1 MYGKVLRT
9 IYRIE
14 NNSVISSIRKGF
26 TLLIPALLVGA
37 FALLF
42 RSFPVPVFQTFIE
55 KWAGGVL
62 YQILSFLF
70 DSTVGFMSV
79 YLVMS
84 ISYYYAATMKNKD
97 QFLQVMAMVVSTICF
112 AVSFGAAGGSMELS
126 DLGPVGVFTAM
137 FAAVAG
143 TRIFYFFCEKC
154 LRRLSFAPPVQ
165 MWITEIRCPPFIR
178 FYFARFFLWQ

>member
-1 MYGKVLRT
+1 MYGKVLKI

-42 RSFPVPVFQTFIE
+42 RSFPVPAFQMFIE

-70 DSTVGFMSV
+70 DATVGFMSI
-79 YLVMS
+79 YLVMR
-84 ISYYYAATMKNKD
+84 ISYYYAAAMKD
-97 QFLQVMAMVVSTICF
+97 RDPFLQVMALVVSAIC
-112 AVSFGAAGGSMELS
+112 V
-126 DLGPVGVFTAM
+126 
-137 FAAVAG
+137 
-143 TRIFYFFCEKC
+143 
-154 LRRLSFAPPVQ
+154 
-165 MWITEIRCPPFIR
+165 
-178 FYFARFFLWQ
+178 